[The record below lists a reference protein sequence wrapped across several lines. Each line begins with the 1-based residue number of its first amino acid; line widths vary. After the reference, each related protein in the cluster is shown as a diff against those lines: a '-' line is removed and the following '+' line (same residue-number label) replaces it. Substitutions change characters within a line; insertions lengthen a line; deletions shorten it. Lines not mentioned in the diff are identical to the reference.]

1 MSASPED
8 PYVNDLIEEASP
20 YLQQHAHNP
29 VDWKPWS
36 EAAFEQAEQEGKLVL
51 ISIGYSAC
59 HWCHVMEKECFED
72 EEVAALMNRHFVNI
86 KVDREELPD
95 VDHFYITAVQLM
107 QQQAGW
113 PLNCFALPDK
123 RPIFGAT
130 YFPKDAWTDVLQQL
144 TKVYQEEPEKVEEY
158 ASRLEEGIKQV
169 DLVEAVEGEKRFD
182 TKTLRQMVG
191 AWSNRF
197 DRKNG
202 GTEGAPKF
210 PLPNDKRFLL
220 HYAKL
225 MDDDDVRSY
234 VELTLDRMADGGVH
248 DQIGGGFCRYSTDVH
263 WKVPHFEKMLY
274 DNGQMASLYTEG
286 WKALGK
292 ERYEEVVKELLSF
305 VQREMMNEDAGF
317 YSAIDADSEGEEG
330 RFYVWDKEE
339 LQEVLGDRYA
349 LARDLFNINENGK
362 WENDRFILLRDSSQ
376 EAKIAE
382 EHGLDPEELEEERQ
396 RIQRTLFHARS
407 DRERPTTDDKVITSW
422 NAMMN
427 MGFSDAFKAFGKEE
441 HREIA
446 VRNMEFLLKAMRD
459 EEGNLY
465 RVHKDGETSVPAYLD
480 DHAQLLLA
488 LDKLYEITLHEK
500 WVHQGKE
507 LLEQAIERFHDPESG
522 MFFYS
527 SDEHPQLASRTI
539 EILDNV
545 IPSSC
550 SSMARALFYYGRRY
564 GEQRWTDMADGML
577 QNVQDRMTQHP
588 SAFSNWGILHLHRSH
603 PFYELV
609 VTGKEAL
616 DTVERF
622 SSRYQPNCLIA
633 GARKSANLPLVKD
646 KTTENPLLL
655 HVCEEGICHQPVESM
670 EEALEGLKG

>member
-1 MSASPED
+1 MSASQEE

-36 EAAFEQAEQEGKLVL
+36 EEAFQQAEEESKLVL
-51 ISIGYSAC
+51 VSIGYSAC

-72 EEVAALMNRHFVNI
+72 EEVAAMMNRHFVNI

-113 PLNCFALPDK
+113 PLNCFAVPDK

-130 YFPKDAWTDVLQQL
+130 YFPKDGWMDVLQQL
-144 TKVYQEEPEKVEEY
+144 TKVYNEEPEKVLDY

-169 DLVEAVEGEKRFD
+169 DIVEPVEGEASFE
-182 TKTLRQMVG
+182 TKTLRQMAG

-225 MDDDDVRSY
+225 MDDDDVRKQM
-234 VELTLDRMADGGVH
+234 ELTLDRMADGGIH
-248 DQIGGGFCRYSTDVH
+248 DQIGGGFCRYSTDTI

-274 DNGQMASLYTEG
+274 DNGQMASLYAEG

-292 ERYEEVVKELLSF
+292 ERYEEVLNDLLSF
-305 VQREMMNEDAGF
+305 VQREMMGEENGF

-362 WENDRFILLRDSSQ
+362 WENDTFILLRNSAN
-376 EAKIAE
+376 EKKIAQ
-382 EHGLDPEELEEERQ
+382 EHGLDPEDLDKERQ
-396 RIQRTLFHARS
+396 KIRDALFNARS
-407 DRERPTTDDKVITSW
+407 ERERPITDDKIITSW
-422 NAMMN
+422 NALMN
-427 MGFSDAFKAFGKEE
+427 MGFSDAFKALGQEK
-441 HREIA
+441 HREMA

-459 EEGNLY
+459 EEGRLY
-465 RVHKDGETSVPAYLD
+465 RVHKDGESSVPAYLD
-480 DHAQLLLA
+480 DYAQILLA

-500 WVHQGKE
+500 WIHHGKE
-507 LLEQAIERFHDPESG
+507 LLEQAIERFYDPESG

-527 SDEHPQLASRTI
+527 SGEHPKLASRTI
-539 EILDNV
+539 EMLDNV
-545 IPSSC
+545 LPSSC
-550 SSMARALFYYGRRY
+550 SSIARALFYFGERY
-564 GEQRWTDMADGML
+564 GKQEWIDMAEGML
-577 QNVQDRMTQHP
+577 KNVGDRMTQHP
-588 SAFSNWGILHLHRSH
+588 SAFSNWGILHLQRSH
-603 PFYELV
+603 TFYELV
-609 VTGKEAL
+609 LTGSEAL
-616 DTVERF
+616 DTVERL
-622 SSRYQPNCLIA
+622 SSRYLPNSILA
-633 GARKSANLPLVKD
+633 GARKSANLPLVAD
-646 KTTENPLLL
+646 KTTEEPLRVY
-655 HVCEEGICHQPVESM
+655 VCEQGTCHQPVSSL
-670 EEALEGLKG
+670 EEALEQLR